1 MLLASLH
8 LPIPCLFSTL
18 IAHAQR
24 LEVEIK
30 TMRSKVK
37 QLEDA
42 LAIVEASGNRAET
55 DIFGPSPSPIP
66 GASEDIEV
74 TESISSFSVDSDG
87 VGKYH
92 GGFAG
97 SEVHCLMCYLLTSH

>member
-1 MLLASLH
+1 MV
-8 LPIPCLFSTL
+8 
-18 IAHAQR
+18 HAQR

-42 LAIVEASGNRAET
+42 LAIAEASGSRAET
-55 DIFGPSPSPIP
+55 DIFSPSPSPIP
-66 GASEDIEV
+66 GTSEDIEV
-74 TESISSFSVDSDG
+74 TEPISSFSADSDG
-87 VGKYH
+87 VEKFH

-97 SEVHCLMCYLLTSH
+97 SEVHCLMYYLLISH